1 MLTWSLPECWSSL
14 MAFFRR
20 RKRAGATGSDTSAA
34 DTTAANPPNPT
45 TAANPP
51 ATILASSPS
60 NTSSIHS
67 VDPSPASTS
76 NTDSTTALAPA
87 TPPRTAILKT
97 YKLYLGGK
105 FPRSESGRTYPVH
118 SAQGELLAHAV
129 RASRKDVREAVKAA
143 RSAQQSWAGR
153 TAYNRGQILYRI
165 AEMMESRR
173 EEFVR
178 ELRALGDVRANQA
191 YSVDVAELAV
201 REVETTIDRW
211 IWYAGWCDK
220 FNSVTGSS
228 NPVAGSY
235 FGFTIP
241 EPTGVVGVVAPDEAP
256 LLGLVS
262 RLAPALVS
270 GNTVVAI
277 ASHAHPLPAIIMAE
291 ALATSDV
298 PAGVVNILSGLHD
311 ELIPP
316 LAGHGDVGALDLTG
330 CEPDLRA
337 QAQTLAAET
346 VTRVVYASAQ
356 EQNWLANTAQSP
368 YIIESFCE
376 YKTVWHPK
384 GA

>member
-1 MLTWSLPECWSSL
+1 MQHLPEPSPVDATAGNGVADPEADRSSDP
-14 MAFFRR
+14 
-20 RKRAGATGSDTSAA
+20 SH
-34 DTTAANPPNPT
+34 TA
-45 TAANPP
+45 
-51 ATILASSPS
+51 ASSP
-60 NTSSIHS
+60 
-67 VDPSPASTS
+67 
-76 NTDSTTALAPA
+76 
-87 TPPRTAILKT
+87 PRVAILKT

-118 SAQGELLAHAV
+118 SSQDDFLVHAV
-129 RASRKDVREAVKAA
+129 RASRKDVREAVKSA
-143 RSAQQSWAGR
+143 RSAQLSWSNR

-178 ELRALGDVRANQA
+178 ELQAMGEVEPRQA
-191 YSVDVAELAV
+191 YSIDSAQQSALEVD
-201 REVETTIDRW
+201 TTIERW

-220 FNSVTGSS
+220 FGSVSGSS

-241 EPTGVVGVVAPDEAP
+241 EATGVIGIVAPDEAP

-270 GNTVVAI
+270 GNTAVI
-277 ASHAHPLPAIIMAE
+277 AASQRYPLPAIILAE

-298 PAGVVNILSGLHD
+298 PPGVVNILTGLRE
-311 ELIPP
+311 ELVPP
-316 LAGHGDVGALDLTG
+316 LAGHADVNAVDLTG
-330 CEPDLRA
+330 CEPDLRT
-337 QAQTLAAET
+337 QAQTLAAQN
-346 VTRVVYASAQ
+346 VMRVVCASKQ
-356 EQNWLANTAQSP
+356 ESNWLGAAAQSP

-384 GA
+384 GT